1 MHELSNAAKYWQRKA
16 AEMWEVAKVERMR
29 QHQRQYFT
37 EVVQA
42 ASDMVEVMEEKG
54 DTVYDREWID
64 AVKESVIMADWL
76 LRNHT
81 IYISKEEG

>member
-1 MHELSNAAKYWQRKA
+1 MHELSNAAKYWQRKV
-16 AEMWEVAKVERMR
+16 ETMKVERMR
-29 QHQRQYFT
+29 QHQKQYFT

>member
-1 MHELSNAAKYWQRKA
+1 MHELNNAAKYWQRKA
-16 AEMWEVAKVERMR
+16 ETMKVERIR

>member
-1 MHELSNAAKYWQRKA
+1 MQELTKAAKYWQKKA
-16 AEMWEVAKVERMR
+16 AAMKVEQMR
-29 QHQRQYFT
+29 QHQKRYFA

-42 ASDMVEVMEEKG
+42 ASDMVEIMEEKG

-76 LRNHT
+76 LRNHN

>member
-1 MHELSNAAKYWQRKA
+1 MK
-16 AEMWEVAKVERMR
+16 

>member
-1 MHELSNAAKYWQRKA
+1 MQELTKAAKYWQKKA
-16 AEMWEVAKVERMR
+16 GAMKVEQMK
-29 QHQRQYFT
+29 QHQKRYFA

-42 ASDMVEVMEEKG
+42 ASDMVEIMEEKG

-76 LRNHT
+76 LRNHN

>member
-16 AEMWEVAKVERMR
+16 ETMKVERMK

-42 ASDMVEVMEEKG
+42 ASDMVEVVKEKG

-64 AVKESVIMADWL
+64 AVKEIVIMADWL

>member
-16 AEMWEVAKVERMR
+16 EAMKVERMK

>member
-1 MHELSNAAKYWQRKA
+1 MQELTKA
-16 AEMWEVAKVERMR
+16 ANYRQKKAAAMKVEQMK
-29 QHQRQYFT
+29 QHQKRYFA

-42 ASDMVEVMEEKG
+42 ASDMVEIMEEKG

-76 LRNHT
+76 LRNHN

>member
-16 AEMWEVAKVERMR
+16 EATKVERMKR
-29 QHQRQYFT
+29 HQKQYFT

-64 AVKESVIMADWL
+64 AVKESVIMTDWL